1 MPKSLARSVALV
13 AWMVAAASS
22 ASHAQSWLRVEVAA
36 GGGFV
41 GTPGAVVVSRPAVDC
56 DADNECVTVE
66 GQVDLLADNKRVWR
80 PALATGVV
88 FRIAPSAEPE
98 DTPEVKDTK
107 FGVGLG
113 GQMVFTPQGDGT
125 RLLPALT
132 VHAGTKATQLFFG
145 LLFGSFDKVEFP
157 NGAETIRVSAEGQP
171 PFVRPNADGGPGLFV
186 GVIIDGAAVTK

>member
-1 MPKSLARSVALV
+1 MPTSLTRSMALV
-13 AWMVAAASS
+13 MWVIATASS
-22 ASHAQSWLRVEVAA
+22 PSHAQSWLRVEVAA

-41 GTPGAVVVSRPAVDC
+41 GTPGAVVVSSPAVDC
-56 DADNECVTVE
+56 DTDNECVTVE
-66 GQVDLLADNKRVWR
+66 GQVDLSADNKRVWR

-88 FRIAPSAEPE
+88 FRIAPSAKKMRTSEE
-98 DTPEVKDTK
+98 RDEA

-113 GQMVFTPQGDGT
+113 GQMVFTPQGEGT

-171 PFVRPNADGGPGLFV
+171 TFVRPNADGGPGLFV
-186 GVIIDGAAVTK
+186 GVIIDGAAVTQ